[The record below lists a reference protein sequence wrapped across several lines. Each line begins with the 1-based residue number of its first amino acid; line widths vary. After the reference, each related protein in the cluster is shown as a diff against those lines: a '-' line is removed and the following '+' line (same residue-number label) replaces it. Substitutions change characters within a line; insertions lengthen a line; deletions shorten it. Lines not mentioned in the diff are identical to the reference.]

1 LTKALICRTPQ
12 MKNPGLVVY
21 LEENQKVLEF
31 MVIVLAEV
39 FQLEMMVTVQDLEL
53 ILMMWVSLVFLG
65 LKNYGHRK

>member
-1 LTKALICRTPQ
+1 
-12 MKNPGLVVY
+12 
-21 LEENQKVLEF
+21 

>member
-1 LTKALICRTPQ
+1 

-53 ILMMWVSLVFLG
+53 TLMMWVSLVFLG

>member
-1 LTKALICRTPQ
+1 